1 MIERC
6 ASGVAGSLVWS
17 PIEAIEVVCELK
29 PWACAPTTGR
39 FRPPARPS

>member
-6 ASGVAGSLVWS
+6 AGGVGASDVWS

-29 PWACAPTTGR
+29 PCACAPTTGR
-39 FRPPARPS
+39 LSPPARPS